1 MKKLITLMCLVMFSL
16 GVAAVAQTSP
26 ESSPPV
32 TGSPAAQ
39 KYTCPMHPEVEQD
52 KPGKCPKC
60 GMKLESKKEDDK
72 KK

>member
-1 MKKLITLMCLVMFSL
+1 MKKTSLLICAAILM
-16 GVAAVAQTSP
+16 AAVPMFAQTNP
-26 ESSPPV
+26 DPSPPV

-39 KYTCPMHPEVEQD
+39 KYTCPMHPEIEQD
-52 KPGKCPKC
+52 SPGKCPKC